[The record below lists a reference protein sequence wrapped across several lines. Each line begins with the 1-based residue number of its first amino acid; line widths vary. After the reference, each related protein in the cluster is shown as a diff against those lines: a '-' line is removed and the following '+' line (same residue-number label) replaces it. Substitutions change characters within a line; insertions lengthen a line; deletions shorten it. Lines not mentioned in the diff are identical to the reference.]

1 MYAPEL
7 TVPLL
12 ADFQGITLNQHRLR
26 EQTLSTIAIAKQIIS
41 WNMNIQERAL
51 KAIGLTCGRLSSSET
66 FDRRTF
72 THNAA
77 TASMY
82 GRMTLETRLILANFH
97 NSSAVDNFTRC
108 DSNSASSATS
118 KPTLLRNLKQSATV
132 LETLVTRTE
141 TPSTLRVTIPDC
153 NAAAENL
160 TVRSGGYS
168 IRGAC

>member
-26 EQTLSTIAIAKQIIS
+26 EQTVSTIAIAKRIIS

-66 FDRRTF
+66 FDQRTF

-97 NSSAVDNFTRC
+97 NSLRTRELRMKGNQ
-108 DSNSASSATS
+108 SNKITTVCSSDCCEIVASY
-118 KPTLLRNLKQSATV
+118 
-132 LETLVTRTE
+132 RT
-141 TPSTLRVTIPDC
+141 
-153 NAAAENL
+153 
-160 TVRSGGYS
+160 
-168 IRGAC
+168 